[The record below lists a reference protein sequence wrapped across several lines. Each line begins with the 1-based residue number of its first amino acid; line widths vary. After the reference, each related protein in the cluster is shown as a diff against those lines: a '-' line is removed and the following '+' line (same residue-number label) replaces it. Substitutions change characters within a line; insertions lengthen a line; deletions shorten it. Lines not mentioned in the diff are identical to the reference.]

1 MIALTKRISELMQ
14 ALTTGIPEREF
25 CVQLGFLTTLVG
37 EPFYLYG
44 RSGSGKSLVIDRLMA
59 AFKSTKV
66 LKIGKREQIIPDK
79 LSNYDLIIF
88 QSYNPLDEKC
98 KSNVHIAMEDREKAS
113 LILSGDLRPEVALNR
128 GEITDKI
135 TLIVA
140 LPESISSGALCSL
153 LETQGDLRNA
163 YVPLGL
169 AISPEEKVQWNE
181 EIKKVALSED
191 TLYIIGKIAEICD
204 QNGIYVPIRKWL
216 ALSNVVKAAAYFNG
230 RSETRL
236 TDTFFLGTPIWGRS
250 TSNNT
255 IVASYKELVLK
266 RILKDIPEILE
277 NPYDADDLLF
287 RVNKVLKSSN
297 NLYETKMFNNEPC
310 VSYRINIAGESV
322 PLYVPL
328 RYVETEESFHPYNE
342 LRQEEKR
349 VLCNYHGTS
358 SCSISVDAA
367 VKVSGIRN
375 SMARNTSVT
384 YQAKYEEYGNLPT
397 YILRENDPEIIE
409 QKKVTIAELR
419 QEIQT
424 AAERETR
431 NLQTLKE
438 VFNNIKTSKDD
449 LFCHKEFFK
458 SAQEQVSAL
467 FETTKVVIGKIK
479 EAHEIL
485 SAQGK

>member
-1 MIALTKRISELMQ
+1 MITLTKRISELMQ
-14 ALTTGIPEREF
+14 ALTAGIPEREF
-25 CVQLGFLTTLVG
+25 CIQLGFLTTLVG

-44 RSGSGKSLVIDRLMA
+44 RSGSGKSLVIDRLTA
-59 AFKSTKV
+59 AFKSAKV
-66 LKIGKREQIIPDK
+66 LKIGKREQCIPDK
-79 LSNYDLIIF
+79 LNTYDLIIF
-88 QSYNPLDEKC
+88 QSYNPMDEKC
-98 KSNVHIAMEDREKAS
+98 KANVQIAMEDREKAS
-113 LILSGDLRPEVALNR
+113 LIIAGDLRPEVALNR
-128 GEITDKI
+128 GEITDRI

-140 LPESISSGALCSL
+140 LPEAISSNALCSL
-153 LETQGDLRNA
+153 LQTQGDVANT

-169 AISPEEKVQWNE
+169 AISPDEKVQWNE
-181 EIKKVALSED
+181 EIKKIALSED
-191 TLYIIGKIAEICD
+191 TLYIIGKIAETCD
-204 QNGIYVPIRKWL
+204 QNGIYVPIRKWI
-216 ALSNVVKAAAYFNG
+216 AMTNIVKAAAFFNG
-230 RSETRL
+230 RTETRL

-250 TSNNT
+250 TSNKT
-255 IVASYKELVLK
+255 IVDSYKELVLK
-266 RILKDIPEILE
+266 RILKDIPEILD
-277 NPYDADDLLF
+277 NPYDADDLLT
-287 RVNKVLKSSN
+287 RVNRVVKSSN

-328 RYVETEESFHPYNE
+328 HYVETDESFHPYNE

-358 SCSISVDAA
+358 SCTISVDAA
-367 VKVSGIRN
+367 VKGVGLRN
-375 SMARNTSVT
+375 AMARGNTST
-384 YQAKYEEYGNLPT
+384 AQAKYEDYGNLPT

-409 QKKVTIAELR
+409 KKKATIAELR
-419 QEIQT
+419 QEIQS

-438 VFNNIKTSKDD
+438 VFNSIKTSKDD
-449 LFCHKEFFK
+449 LFCHREFFK
-458 SAQEQVSAL
+458 TAQEQVSSL